1 MDEKKIHEYLQA
13 ALSAGQGLHF
23 EQAGTADQNIEIR
36 CFDSIDSTNLYAKL
50 WLKSGVKLP
59 ALVLSDEQTLGRG
72 RLGRSFFSPKGG
84 LYMSLI
90 INCQGSEPG
99 MLTTLAAVSVLEAAR
114 AMQLPELQIKWVND
128 ILLGDKKVGGILAEG
143 IVSEGKLKNAVI
155 GIGLNTG
162 EVCFPE
168 DLEGK
173 AGSLKSGQEEVDRER
188 MAGLITGMFINALPS
203 IPRHMNI
210 YRLHCTS
217 IGQQLRFEQGG
228 SSYSGRAIDIDDS
241 GALLVQTKDGL
252 MRLETGEVGIR
263 KADGSYG

>member
-1 MDEKKIHEYLQA
+1 MDENKIREYLQA
-13 ALSAGQGLHF
+13 ALSTVHGLPF
-23 EQAGTADQNIEIR
+23 DQEDAAEQVIEIR
-36 CFDSIDSTNLYAKL
+36 CFDSIDSTNDYAKQ

-72 RLGRSFFSPKGG
+72 RLGRSFFSPNGG

-90 INCQGSEPG
+90 VDCQGADSG

-143 IVSEGKLKNAVI
+143 IVSEGRLTSAVI

-162 EVCFPE
+162 RGSFPKS
-168 DLEGK
+168 LEEI
-173 AGSLKSGQEEVDRER
+173 AGSLKSGQERVNRER
-188 MAGLITGMFINALPS
+188 LAGLITGIFIKVLPN
-203 IPRHMNI
+203 IPMHMHI
-210 YRLHCTS
+210 YRRYCTS

-228 SSYSGRAIDIDDS
+228 CTYFGRAIDVEDC
-241 GALLVQTKDGL
+241 GALIVQTEDGI
-252 MRLETGEVGIR
+252 MRLETGEVSIR
-263 KADGSYG
+263 KTDGSYS